1 MSSSTID
8 LTQSPHR
15 PLKRRR
21 HSKKKADE
29 VEADEDGVTIT
40 RIVRRRTSRLR
51 AETIGVDHGTY
62 RRMRLLGLPFA
73 LFNILWWLYACSGAS
88 SDPSLHHIEWFAGV
102 GTIHR
107 AVTALG
113 YASVQCDVLHNALC
127 HNFITKE
134 GILHSCQLLRRLI
147 VGGGNHYATV
157 CSSWVFLNR
166 SSSERFDV
174 CPLGFPPQPRYV
186 LDANA
191 MVSIMALFWTWCI
204 AAKTCTVLEQ
214 PLSSL
219 MARHPRLVSSSQAI
233 TVIAASYGGSQ
244 QEQDDRSV
252 EPGVN
257 LSQLSQLSGSDYDY
271 PTGCDCERQY

>member
-1 MSSSTID
+1 M
-8 LTQSPHR
+8 
-15 PLKRRR
+15 
-21 HSKKKADE
+21 E
-29 VEADEDGVTIT
+29 VDDGCEEGHCEDGVSII
-40 RIVRRRTSRLR
+40 RIIRRKTSRLR
-51 AETIGVDHGTY
+51 AEALGLPHGTY
-62 RRMRLLGLPFA
+62 KRMLRFGLPFA
-73 LFNILWWLYACSGAS
+73 LFNILWWLCAIGGAS
-88 SDPSLHHIEWFAGV
+88 SDQSVHHIEWFAGV

-147 VGGGNHYATV
+147 VRGGSHYATV

-166 SSSERFDV
+166 SSSKRFDV
-174 CPLGFPPQPRYV
+174 CPLGFPPQAQYV

-191 MVSIMALFWTWCI
+191 MVSIMALYWLWSI

-219 MARHPRLVSSSQAI
+219 MDKHPRLVQVQNLLDKRWIHI
-233 TVIAASYGGSQ
+233 TTSMGAFGGPTEKGTNLYSDSEYPAVVISW
-244 QEQDDRSV
+244 V
-252 EPGVN
+252 
-257 LSQLSQLSGSDYDY
+257 
-271 PTGCDCERQY
+271 PTNDQ